1 MKSIQFLPCFTA
13 EGAFDALAGGQFAS
27 TFGPGMTRFG
37 LGLCV
42 LDQAEDITT

>member
-1 MKSIQFLPCFTA
+1 MKSMQLLPRFTA
-13 EGAFDALAGGQFAS
+13 ERAFDALAGGQFAS

>member
-1 MKSIQFLPCFTA
+1 MKSMQLLPRFPA
-13 EGAFDALAGGQFAS
+13 ERAFDALAGGQFAS